1 VAARDDFTR
10 LTVLTPDLALDLD
23 LDLGPA

>member
-23 LDLGPA
+23 LVPA

>member
-23 LDLGPA
+23 LGPA